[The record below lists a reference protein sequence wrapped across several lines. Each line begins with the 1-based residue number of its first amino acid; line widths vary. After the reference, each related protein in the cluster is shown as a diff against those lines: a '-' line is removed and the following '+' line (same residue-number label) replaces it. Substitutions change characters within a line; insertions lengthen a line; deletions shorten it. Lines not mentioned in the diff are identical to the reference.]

1 MPALCMS
8 PQVVQAAHNNA
19 HWCDTVC
26 RTHGTPGEFHEH
38 LWLNRHPVP
47 HFYPNVVTLSANSG
61 VADQL
66 AAIRDLVAA
75 APLVSFGVKDSFATL
90 DLAPLAFHVL
100 FEAQWLWRA
109 ASRPPPGRLDTALS
123 WATVQDPAALIR
135 WETAWNGVPAEN
147 PSTLPPRIFLPA
159 LLSDPD
165 IRFIAAYADRHIV
178 AGAIANRTGN
188 VVGVSNV
195 FVPEAD
201 AARCWA
207 GCVATIIDT
216 FPGLPLVGYE
226 RGNDLIIPQE
236 LGFEVV
242 GPLRVWSNAEPW
254 L

>member
-1 MPALCMS
+1 MSSLRMS

-26 RTHGTPGEFHEH
+26 RAHGTPGEFHEH

-47 HFYPNVVTLSANSG
+47 RFYPNAVTLSALSD

-109 ASRPPPGRLDTALS
+109 ASQSPPARLDTALS
-123 WATVQDPAALIR
+123 WTTVQEPADLSR
-135 WETAWNGVPAEN
+135 WEAAWNGLPAEH

-159 LLSDPD
+159 LLRDPD

-178 AGAIANRTGN
+178 AGAIANRTGD

-207 GCVATIIDT
+207 GCLATITDA
-216 FPGLPLVGYE
+216 FRGLPLVGYE
-226 RGNDLIIPQE
+226 RGNDLIIAQA

-242 GPLRVWSNAEPW
+242 GPLRVWGHSA
-254 L
+254 

>member
-1 MPALCMS
+1 MPALRMS
-8 PQVVQAAHNNA
+8 PQVVQAVHNNA

-26 RTHGTPGEFHEH
+26 RAQGTPGEFREH
-38 LWLNRHPVP
+38 LWLNRHQVP
-47 HFYPNVVTLSANSG
+47 RFYPNVVTLSALSDD
-61 VADQL
+61 ADQL
-66 AAIRDLVAA
+66 AAIHDLVAA

-109 ASRPPPGRLDTALS
+109 ASHLPPARLDTGLS
-123 WATVQDPAALIR
+123 WTTVCEPADLIR
-135 WETAWNGVPAEN
+135 WEAAWHGLPAED

-165 IRFIAAYADRHIV
+165 IRFIAAYVDRHIL
-178 AGAIANRTGN
+178 AGAIANRTGD

-207 GCVATIIDT
+207 GCLATIIDA

-226 RGNDLIIPQE
+226 RGNDLIIAQA
-236 LGFEVV
+236 LGFEEG
-242 GPLRVWSNAEPW
+242 GPLRVWAT
-254 L
+254 

>member
-1 MPALCMS
+1 MPALRMS

-26 RTHGTPGEFHEH
+26 RAHGTPGEFHEH
-38 LWLNRHPVP
+38 LWLNRHQVP
-47 HFYPNVVTLSANSG
+47 RFYPNVVTLSALSND
-61 VADQL
+61 ADQL
-66 AAIRDLVAA
+66 TAIHDLVAA

-100 FEAQWLWRA
+100 FEARWLWRA
-109 ASRPPPGRLDTALS
+109 AFHPPPARLDISLFWT
-123 WATVQDPAALIR
+123 TVREPADLIR
-135 WETAWNGVPAEN
+135 WEAAWNGLPAED

-178 AGAIANRTGN
+178 AGAIANRTGD

-207 GCVATIIDT
+207 GCLATIIDA

-226 RGNDLIIPQE
+226 RGNALIIAQA
-236 LGFEVV
+236 LGFEEV
-242 GPLRVWSNAEPW
+242 GPLRVWGYVVPS

>member
-1 MPALCMS
+1 MPSGQLS

-26 RTHGTPGEFHEH
+26 RAHATPGEFHAH
-38 LWLNRHPVP
+38 LWLNRQPVP
-47 HFYPNVVTLSANSG
+47 RFYPNVVTLSGLSG

-66 AAIRDLVAA
+66 AAIRKLVAT

-90 DLAPLAFHVL
+90 DLAPLAFHIL

-109 ASRPPPGRLDTALS
+109 ASQPPPAGLDTGLS
-123 WATVQDPAALIR
+123 WTTIREPADLTR
-135 WETAWNGVPAEN
+135 WEAAWNGLPAED
-147 PSTLPPRIFLPA
+147 PSALPPRIFLPA

-165 IRFIAAYADRHIV
+165 IRFIAAYADRQIV

-207 GCVATIIDT
+207 GCLATIIDA
-216 FPGLPLVGYE
+216 FPGFSLVGYE
-226 RGNDLIIPQE
+226 RGNDLSIAHA
-236 LGFEVV
+236 LGFEAV
-242 GPLRVWSNAEPW
+242 GPLRVWGHAALS

>member
-1 MPALCMS
+1 MS
-8 PQVVQAAHNNA
+8 PQVVQAAHNNT

-26 RTHGTPGEFHEH
+26 RAHGTPGEFHDY

-47 HFYPNVVTLSANSG
+47 RFYPNAVTLSANSG

-66 AAIRDLVAA
+66 AAIRDLVAT
-75 APLVSFGVKDSFATL
+75 APLVSFGVKDSFTTL

-109 ASRPPPGRLDTALS
+109 GSRPPPARLDTGLS
-123 WATVQDPAALIR
+123 CTTIQKPADLIR
-135 WETAWNGVPAEN
+135 WEAAWNGLPAAD

-165 IRFIAAYADRHIV
+165 IRFIAAYGDRQIV
-178 AGAIANRTGN
+178 AGAIANRTGD
-188 VVGVSNV
+188 VVGISNV
-195 FVPEAD
+195 FVPEAN

-207 GCVATIIDT
+207 GCLATIIDA
-216 FPGLPLVGYE
+216 FPRLPLVSYE
-226 RGNDLIIPQE
+226 RGNDLIIAQA

-242 GPLRVWSNAEPW
+242 GSLPVWGHSA
-254 L
+254 

>member
-1 MPALCMS
+1 M
-8 PQVVQAAHNNA
+8 
-19 HWCDTVC
+19 
-26 RTHGTPGEFHEH
+26 
-38 LWLNRHPVP
+38 
-47 HFYPNVVTLSANSG
+47 
-61 VADQL
+61 
-66 AAIRDLVAA
+66 
-75 APLVSFGVKDSFATL
+75 
-90 DLAPLAFHVL
+90 
-100 FEAQWLWRA
+100 
-109 ASRPPPGRLDTALS
+109 
-123 WATVQDPAALIR
+123 
-135 WETAWNGVPAEN
+135 PAEN

-207 GCVATIIDT
+207 GCVATIIDA

-226 RGNDLIIPQE
+226 RGNDLIIAQA

-242 GPLRVWSNAEPW
+242 GLLRVWSNAEPW